1 MSEATEF
8 VQIAKN
14 AQLMDENAQLIDENN
29 QLLDENAQLR
39 AELEEVSLKLAT
51 IREILF
57 EFMNKNFI

>member
-8 VQIAKN
+8 VQIAK
-14 AQLMDENAQLIDENN
+14 
-29 QLLDENAQLR
+29 NAQLR

>member
-14 AQLMDENAQLIDENN
+14 AQLM
-29 QLLDENAQLR
+29 DENAQLR